1 MEKNQINNFHENRL
15 RVEND
20 KSILFFSQRTHRL
33 RVYQKTSN
41 PKSFYYG
48 Y

>member
-33 RVYQKTSN
+33 VYRVYQKNFES
-41 PKSFYYG
+41 
-48 Y
+48 